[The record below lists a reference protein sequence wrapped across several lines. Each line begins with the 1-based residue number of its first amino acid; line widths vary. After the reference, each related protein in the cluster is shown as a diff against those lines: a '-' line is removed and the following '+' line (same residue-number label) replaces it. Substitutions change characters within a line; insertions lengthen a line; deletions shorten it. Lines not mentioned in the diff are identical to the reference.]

1 VARVSD
7 PRRVW
12 PPPDRPL
19 LPFPLAVADV
29 TGEQAPF
36 RHHWPE
42 TSGAMIG
49 DRYLSVP
56 PNLTAAFRQAA
67 LRWANRLALSD
78 EQESVTYGALEQRV
92 LSAAAVLLREGVRPG
107 DVVGVLQDSRISY
120 LVWLLATVAV
130 GAVPA
135 LLNVRLTHAELEPLI
150 QLVRPRLLVAGEAQ
164 WERACA
170 LPVRTVLQAERAPV
184 RCGTL
189 PALPGE
195 HAVQHGDALLLFTSG
210 TTASPKAA
218 RLTHANVL
226 HSAESYRRIFGLR
239 STDVTLIAV
248 PLFHVTGL
256 IGQWLSI
263 LLAGGE
269 SVLLSRFDAAR
280 ADALMRA
287 RSVSFVFFVPTL
299 FIRMLRYWQEQKDAA
314 PPSLR
319 VAASG
324 GAPMPESVL
333 EALSGRLSSLGVF
346 NTYGL
351 TEVASPATILPAGDV
366 ADRPGSAGL
375 PAPGASL
382 RVVDPKTLMDAAPGE
397 AGELLVAGPM
407 VMAGYYDNP
416 AATRNAMVSLEQE
429 YLRTGDLARIDAAG
443 YVFILDRLKDLI
455 NRGGE
460 KIYGGEVEQ
469 ALYRHPDVMEVSV
482 VGIPDPEWGE
492 VVGAAVVL
500 RHGDPD
506 SLRPWLRERLAAY
519 KVPTRWVCVDELPRN
534 ANGKVDRRRV
544 RELLS

>member
-1 VARVSD
+1 M
-7 PRRVW
+7 PL
-12 PPPDRPL
+12 PP
-19 LPFPLAVADV
+19 AVAEV
-29 TGEQAPF
+29 TGAQAPF

-49 DRYLSVP
+49 DRYLAMP

-67 LRWANRLALSD
+67 LRWADRLALSD
-78 EQESVTYGALEQRV
+78 EQESVTYGALEQRM
-92 LSAAAVLLREGVRPG
+92 LSTAAVLWQEGVRPG

-135 LLNVRLTHAELEPLI
+135 LLNVRLTQAELEPLVR
-150 QLVRPRLLVAGEAQ
+150 LVKPRLMVAGETH

-170 LPVRTVLQAERAPV
+170 LPVRTVLPAERTPLGY
-184 RCGTL
+184 GTL
-189 PALPGE
+189 SGLPGE
-195 HAVQHGDALLLFTSG
+195 HADPHGDALLLFTSG
-210 TTASPKAA
+210 TTAGPKAA

-226 HSAESYRRIFGLR
+226 HSAESYHRIFGLTN
-239 STDVTLIAV
+239 TDVTLIAV

-287 RSVSFVFFVPTL
+287 RSVSFVFCVPTL
-299 FIRMLRYWQEQKDAA
+299 FIRMLRYWQGQEDAA
-314 PPSLR
+314 PPPFLR

-333 EALSGRLSSLGVF
+333 EALSGRLSCGVF

-366 ADRPGSAGL
+366 AERPGSAGL
-375 PAPGASL
+375 PAPGVSL
-382 RVVDPKTLMDAAPGE
+382 RVVNPETLMDAAPGE

-416 AATRNAMVSLEQE
+416 VATRNVMVSLEQE

-443 YVFILDRLKDLI
+443 FVFVLDRLKDLI

-469 ALYRHPDVMEVSV
+469 ALYRHPDVIEASV

-500 RHGDPD
+500 RHGDPG

-519 KVPTRWVCVDELPRN
+519 KVPTRWVCLDELPRN